1 MKSPSVGLRSRKLR
15 QRVMGREN
23 KIKTKSST
31 PHKQMPERQQTVK
44 FQLAKLRLKPG
55 AKLGSS

>member
-23 KIKTKSST
+23 KMKTKSST
-31 PHKQMPERQQTVK
+31 PQKQIPERQQTVK
-44 FQLAKLRLKPG
+44 FQLAKLKLKPG